1 MWARLRSWQQSFVS
15 FVRQETFLNL
25 LLLLLLVL
33 CLGTA
38 GLTYFE
44 TVSPANALWWTL
56 VTITTVGYGDIAP
69 VTPGGRLIGVLTM
82 LSGIGLLGT
91 LSAMLAS
98 IMVSAKWRRLRGMGP
113 LTCSSH
119 FVICG
124 WNYKAQ
130 EILRELRG
138 DRDTQHTSIVLIA
151 DLPEQPIDLHDFAF
165 VRGEVNMD
173 TLAQANLS
181 TARAAI
187 VLSDEHVDAFSRDA
201 RAILTTLA
209 IKKAYPT
216 LYTCVELA
224 DPHNATHCKLAGADE
239 IIVSGALTSRLLVQ
253 ATLNPGV
260 TQVISELLSYQE
272 GQELYVIP
280 APTPLIGTTFLDAM
294 TRLKQHHDALLVA
307 LQRGDEQA
315 ETNPAATYAIQK
327 KDRLFVVSADRPHLS

>member
-1 MWARLRSWQQSFVS
+1 MRARLRSWRQSFAS

-38 GLTYFE
+38 GLVYFE
-44 TVSPANALWWTL
+44 TASPANALWWTL

-69 VTPGGRLIGVLTM
+69 VTPGGRLIGAITM

-98 IMVSAKWRRLRGMGP
+98 IMVSAKWRRLRGMDP
-113 LTCSSH
+113 LTCSGH

-138 DRDTQHTSIVLIA
+138 DADTQHTPIVLIA
-151 DLPEQPIDLHDFAF
+151 DLPEQPLDLPGFAF
-165 VRGEVNMD
+165 VRGEVNVD
-173 TLAQANLS
+173 TLAKANLS
-181 TARAAI
+181 AARSAMVI
-187 VLSDEHVDAFSRDA
+187 SDDHVDAFSRDA
-201 RAILTTLA
+201 RTILTTLA
-209 IKKAYPT
+209 IKKTYPT

-224 DPHNATHCKLAGADE
+224 DPRNATHCQLAGADE
-239 IIVSGALTSRLLVQ
+239 IIVSGAMTSRLLVQ

-260 TQVISELLSYQE
+260 TQVVSELLSYQE
-272 GQELYVIP
+272 GQELYAISAP
-280 APTPLIGTTFLDAM
+280 APLVGSTFLEAM
-294 TRLKQHHDALLVA
+294 THLKQHHDTLLVA
-307 LQRGDEQA
+307 LQRDGEQA
-315 ETNPAATYAIQK
+315 VTNPAATYQIQGQ
-327 KDRLFVVSADRPHLS
+327 DRLFVVSADRPHLS